1 MSLLCSTHQKAI
13 SRSTAP
19 EHGASKEAAALTL
32 LLPVAVSQ
40 SPPGFPKHNIHM
52 SEKEAVPLRAPIS
65 TWDPCSPH
73 QHPDSFCS
81 LPMQTQTQQNHSKS
95 AFGFLMTL
103 WKTHM
108 HHQLNLHA
116 HKAEHGSTHMRGEN
130 YALLCQPEQNRP
142 SV

>member
-13 SRSTAP
+13 SRSTAT

-65 TWDPCSPH
+65 TREPCSP
-73 QHPDSFCS
+73 PV
-81 LPMQTQTQQNHSKS
+81 QTQTQQNHSKS
-95 AFGFLMTL
+95 AFGFSVTL